1 MQLIYYKI
9 MIILIID
16 RSSLIMNPDVL
27 EENTLRQGY
36 HSFSKNQLLPYPILK
51 DEFQSDS

>member
-1 MQLIYYKI
+1 MISMQLIYYKI

-16 RSSLIMNPDVL
+16 CSSLIMNPDVL

-36 HSFSKNQLLPYPILK
+36 LLFVNKCNLLIP
-51 DEFQSDS
+51 FF